1 MTQNADKKEVSGQIY
16 YLAPVALSAGLFYIS
31 TFFSPIWFLAPVPL
45 YVGFA
50 MHGYPVGALL
60 ALLATGLLYL
70 VLGGAQA
77 ILFVSTSGFIALGLA
92 YSFHQKIKLP
102 TAAMV
107 STVIAFIAIVL
118 FFALYSSTQG
128 YSPISTI
135 SGWANE
141 HVVAIIAAYS
151 EVGSEDAVIGWISK
165 NPEAV
170 VAFLTLI
177 SPSIL
182 FSLVWIA
189 VLADIAVIS
198 IVAQR
203 SGIDFALIGKKFAEW
218 RAPALMALVFLAG
231 GLGAILIS
239 QEALYAVAINLSII
253 FGVIYIALGLSI
265 TLYFMEKWKVPGLFI
280 TIGLFLIIA
289 QPQFLFLALICGLID
304 VWADFRRID
313 TLEEQAS

>member
-1 MTQNADKKEVSGQIY
+1 MNQTADKKEPSGQIY

-31 TFFSPIWFLAPVPL
+31 TFFSPAWFLVPVPL
-45 YVGFA
+45 YIGFA
-50 MHGYPVGALL
+50 MHGYPVGASL

-70 VLGGAQA
+70 VIGGAQA
-77 ILFVSTSGFIALGLA
+77 ILFISTCGIIAFGLA
-92 YSFHQKIKLP
+92 YSFHQRAKLP
-102 TAAMV
+102 MAAML
-107 STVIAFIAIVL
+107 STAIAFVTIIL
-118 FFALYSSTQG
+118 FFALYSATQG
-128 YSPISTI
+128 YSPVSTI

-141 HVVAIIAAYS
+141 HVGAIIEAYRV
-151 EVGSEDAVIGWISK
+151 VGSEEGLGEWIAK
-165 NPEAV
+165 NREAV
-170 VAFLTLI
+170 VGFFTLI
-177 SPSIL
+177 SPSLL

-198 IVAQR
+198 IVAER
-203 SGIDFALIGKKFAEW
+203 SGLDIALTGIKFAEW

-231 GLGAILIS
+231 GLGAILFS
-239 QEALYAVAINLSII
+239 QGALYAVAINLLLI

-313 TLEEQAS
+313 TLEEQPS